1 MQRYFVF
8 YEQGMNFIRK
18 KVSVLSKKIN
28 LSLQKLTKTAI
39 MHKSKLIR
47 LYRTLTKAE
56 HRQFK
61 KWLQS
66 PLHNRHKDVKQ
77 LFNYLSSRTSL
88 DAEQLQREKAFA
100 YLYPDRAFNMA
111 RLRHVM
117 SFASETLEDFLQY
130 LEYKNDHKNS
140 AIALLKGLRERN
152 LTKDATRFAKQLK
165 EEGEQ
170 QPLRDEHYY
179 QWAYQLESELFRLA
193 IAEEQ
198 PEQTNLQAVMD
209 HAAVAFVLTLLR
221 HACTVLTH
229 QNLYKTSYSIPFID
243 AILAYVDEGHYAD
256 IIAIQLYAACYR
268 AFIYPNEPKHYQQ
281 LKTYLWE
288 ADAALR
294 HEAFKEI
301 YSLAINYCIR
311 QLNRGQEAYTQEAFE
326 LYMNGLEQGVLLE
339 KGFLSPIAYKN
350 IVSIGLHLRHF
361 DIIADFLPKG
371 NTLLQSAYRASY
383 IPYNQ
388 AHYYFAINAYD
399 KAIDL
404 LNNLVYYD
412 LFMEIGGKLL
422 LAKIYMAQQHTDLL
436 EAFLNSFAQFIRRK
450 PNLSAAHKKGFANTV
465 RIMQKLIYTYTKEQQ
480 ERLLEEI
487 HNTAQLPEKRW
498 LLEQV
503 QQVV

>member
-1 MQRYFVF
+1 
-8 YEQGMNFIRK
+8 
-18 KVSVLSKKIN
+18 
-28 LSLQKLTKTAI
+28 

-47 LYRTLTKAE
+47 LYSTLDKAE
-56 HRQFK
+56 LRQFK

-66 PLHNRHKDVKQ
+66 PLHNKHQDVKQ
-77 LFNYLSSRTSL
+77 LFHYLSSRTSL
-88 DAEQLQREKAFA
+88 EEQQLQPEKVFQ
-100 YLYPDRAFNMA
+100 YLYPKKSFNMA

-117 SFASETLEDFLQY
+117 SFATDNLEQFIQY
-130 LEYKNDHKNS
+130 VEYNNAHKNS
-140 AIALLKGLRERN
+140 AIALLRGLRERN
-152 LTKDATRFAKQLK
+152 LTKDATKFAQQLQKQ
-165 EEGEQ
+165 GRQ

-193 IAEEQ
+193 IAEQQ
-198 PEQTNLQAVMD
+198 PVHTNLQTVMD
-209 HAAVAFVLTLLR
+209 HAAVAFVLTILR

-229 QNLYKTSYSIPFID
+229 QNLYKTSYNIPLIT
-243 AILAYVDEGHYAD
+243 AVLEYLEEGHYTN

-268 AFIYPNEPKHYQQ
+268 AFIHPNEAQHYQQ

-288 ADAALR
+288 ADAALS

-361 DIIADFLPKG
+361 ETIAAFLPKG
-371 NTLLQSAYRASY
+371 ETLLQPQYRASY

-388 AHYYFAINAYD
+388 AHYYFATHAYD
-399 KAIDL
+399 QAIDL
-404 LNNLVYYD
+404 LNTLVYYD

-422 LAKIYMAQQHTDLL
+422 LAKIYMEQQHLDLL

-450 PNLSAAHKKGFANTV
+450 PNLSAAHKQSFSNTIK
-465 RIMQKLIYTYTKEQQ
+465 IMQKLIYTHTKEQQ
-480 ERLLEEI
+480 EKLLEEI
-487 HNTAQLPEKRW
+487 NNTAQLPEKRW

-503 QQVV
+503 EQVV

>member
-1 MQRYFVF
+1 
-8 YEQGMNFIRK
+8 
-18 KVSVLSKKIN
+18 
-28 LSLQKLTKTAI
+28 

-47 LYRTLTKAE
+47 LYRSLNKAE

-61 KWLQS
+61 KWLES
-66 PLHNRHKDVKQ
+66 PLHNKHKDVKQ
-77 LFNYLSSRTSL
+77 LFGYLFSRTSL
-88 DAEQLQREKAFA
+88 EEQQLHREKVFQH
-100 YLYPDRAFNMA
+100 LYPRKDFNMA

-117 SFASETLEDFLQY
+117 SFASETLEQFIQY
-130 LEYKNDHKNS
+130 LEYTNDHKNS
-140 AIALLKGLRERN
+140 AIGLLRGLRRRN
-152 LTKDATRFAKQLK
+152 LTKDATRFAEQLQK
-165 EEGEQ
+165 EGRQ

-193 IAEEQ
+193 ITEEQ
-198 PEQTNLQAVMD
+198 PEQTNLQTVMD

-229 QNLYKTSYSIPFID
+229 QNLYKNSYTIPFID
-243 AILAYVDEGHYAD
+243 AILAYLEEGHYTN

-268 AFIYPNEPKHYQQ
+268 AFIHPDEAVHYQQ

-288 ADAALR
+288 ADEALN

-311 QLNRGQEAYTQEAFE
+311 QLNRGQDAYTQEAFE
-326 LYMNGLEQGVLLE
+326 LYMNGLQQGVLLE

-350 IVSIGLHLRHF
+350 IVSIGLHLQYF
-361 DIIADFLPKG
+361 DTIADFLPKG
-371 NTLLQSAYRASY
+371 ETLLQAPYRASY

-388 AHYYFAINAYD
+388 AHYYFAIQSYNQ
-399 KAIDL
+399 AIDL

-450 PNLSAAHKKGFANTV
+450 PNLSVGHKKSFSNTI
-465 RIMQKLIYTYTKEQQ
+465 RIMQKLIYIHTKEQQ

-487 HNTAQLPEKRW
+487 NNTAQLPEKRW

-503 QQVV
+503 QQVL